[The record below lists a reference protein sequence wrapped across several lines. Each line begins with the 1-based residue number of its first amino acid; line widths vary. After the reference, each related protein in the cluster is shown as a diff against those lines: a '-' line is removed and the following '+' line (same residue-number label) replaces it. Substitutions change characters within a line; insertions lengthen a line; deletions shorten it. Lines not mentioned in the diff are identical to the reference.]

1 MKREDDWNRVGR
13 RKKGV
18 KVGLGPAWDPI
29 PLRSG
34 PPAQP
39 SPQPPQPDKPRPCL
53 ARPQGAQPLDSRPHS
68 LVQLQIQSEVG
79 VEGWDDEAH
88 LGQMDRLGER
98 REGRRGVD
106 LGRPGSG
113 NWGAREAWVPGAAL
127 GRGWPRP
134 SSCGDH

>member
-1 MKREDDWNRVGR
+1 M
-13 RKKGV
+13 
-18 KVGLGPAWDPI
+18 GLGPAWDPT
-29 PLRSG
+29 PLRSKPPAPAQ
-34 PPAQP
+34 PPAQA
-39 SPQPPQPDKPRPCL
+39 CL
-53 ARPQGAQPLDSRPHS
+53 AHPRRAQPLDSRPHS

-106 LGRPGSG
+106 LGRPGG
-113 NWGAREAWVPGAAL
+113 RNWGARETRVQAAAL
-127 GRGWPRP
+127 GRGWPSP